1 MEEVKGVRDAS
12 VVFETLSQGS
22 EPTPEQAKRQSDESS
37 ASSGEVLFAA
47 GIGLKEDDPTL
58 PCLTIRMWVIG
69 IAFCLLGSG
78 LNTLYTFRF
87 PSISLSQSAIQFLA
101 FPVGKAWEY
110 VVPDWG
116 FTAFGSRLSLN
127 PGPFNYKENILIY
140 ILANLSFLTRLSAD
154 VLTEQRVFYGLK
166 AGWGFELTMTL
177 ATILFGFSLAGLF
190 RSLVVEPPSLVWPG
204 VLGNTALNH
213 ALHSRKNDSDQETKW
228 KMSRYKFFMIAF
240 CVSFCWYWFPD
251 FIFPALGYFTFVCW
265 AAPNNAVVNQVFGMK
280 SGLGVLPVTFDWSQI
295 AYIGSPLV
303 VPTWAIL
310 NVLASLI
317 FWIYIVSPAIYYSN
331 TWSSAYLPIQSNSV
345 YDNTGAVYNVS
356 RVIDKKH
363 GFSFNSTKFDEYSEI
378 YLPVTYALNTFGLSF
393 ATISSLFVW
402 LYLERRDS
410 IAAIFRASLLPAL
423 FKQGTASTR
432 NLQPAYKTVPTWW
445 YAVSTLLSLGLA
457 LFACEYYPVQLRWH
471 GVLLALVICALFFVP
486 LALVYATAN
495 VKIQIDIFCR
505 IVAGYVYEGKVLANI
520 WFFNLGY
527 ISGIKGLAFAQ
538 DLKLGLYCN
547 IPPRKLFLVQAVGI
561 VMGTL
566 GQVSTLN
573 WALNHIP
580 HICTN
585 DAPNGFTC
593 PFSRTHF
600 NTSMVWGALG
610 PRRFFAP
617 GAHYR
622 DLLWMFLLGGL
633 LPIAVWALKKYA
645 FPRTRWLRRIHVP
658 VFLGGLNYIPPASGT
673 NYGSWAIAGLVF
685 GLWLKRRERDWW
697 RRYNFVLSSALDCS
711 VAIAGV
717 IIFFTVFYT
726 GAAKRFAWW
735 GTDVY
740 TVCGFKLEVRNVANK
755 SQNTCDWKGCTYKTV
770 PDGGYFAG

>member
-1 MEEVKGVRDAS
+1 
-12 VVFETLSQGS
+12 
-22 EPTPEQAKRQSDESS
+22 
-37 ASSGEVLFAA
+37 
-47 GIGLKEDDPTL
+47 DPTL

-69 IAFCLLGSG
+69 IE
-78 LNTLYTFRF
+78 
-87 PSISLSQSAIQFLA
+87 
-101 FPVGKAWEY
+101 K
-110 VVPDWG
+110 
-116 FTAFGSRLSLN
+116 
-127 PGPFNYKENILIY
+127 ILIY

-177 ATILFGFSLAGLF
+177 ATILFGFSLAGIF
-190 RSLVVEPPSLVWPG
+190 RSLVVEPASLVWPG

-213 ALHSRKNDSDQETKW
+213 TLHSRKNTLDLDTKF
-228 KMSRYKFFMIAF
+228 KMSRYQFFMIVF
-240 CVSFCWYWFPD
+240 CGSFCRYWFPD
-251 FIFPALGYFTFVCW
+251 FIFPALGYFTLICW
-265 AAPNNAVVNQVFGMK
+265 AAPNNAVVNQISGMK
-280 SGLGVLPVTFDWSQI
+280 SGLGILPVTFDWSQI

-317 FWIYIVSPAIYYSN
+317 FWIYAVSPAIYYSN
-331 TWSSAYLPIQSNSV
+331 TWSSAYLPIQSDSV
-345 YDNTGAVYNVS
+345 YDNTGA
-356 RVIDKKH
+356 
-363 GFSFNSTKFDEYSEI
+363 I

-393 ATISSLFVW
+393 ATISSLLIW
-402 LYLERRDS
+402 LYLERRHS
-410 IAAIFRASLLPAL
+410 IIAIFQASSLSSL
-423 FKQGTASTR
+423 FKRGPIPSW
-432 NLQPAYKTVPTWW
+432 NLQPAYKTVPAWW
-445 YAVSTLLSLGLA
+445 YVVSMLLSLGLG
-457 LFACEYYPVQLRWH
+457 LSSCEYYPVQLRWH
-471 GVLLALVICALFFVP
+471 GVLLALVICAVFFVA

-520 WFFNLGY
+520 WFFNVGY

-573 WALNHIP
+573 WALEQIP
-580 HICTN
+580 HICT
-585 DAPNGFTC
+585 DAAPNGFTC

-622 DLLWMFLLGGL
+622 QLLWMFLLGAL
-633 LPIAVWALKKYA
+633 LPIAVWALKKYL
-645 FPRTRWLRRIHVP
+645 FPHTRWLRKIHVP

-673 NYGSWAIAGLVF
+673 NYGSWAIVGLVF

-717 IIFFTVFYT
+717 IIFFAVFYT
-726 GAAKRFAWW
+726 GAANNFA
-735 GTDVY
+735 
-740 TVCGFKLEVRNVANK
+740 
-755 SQNTCDWKGCTYKTV
+755 
-770 PDGGYFAG
+770 